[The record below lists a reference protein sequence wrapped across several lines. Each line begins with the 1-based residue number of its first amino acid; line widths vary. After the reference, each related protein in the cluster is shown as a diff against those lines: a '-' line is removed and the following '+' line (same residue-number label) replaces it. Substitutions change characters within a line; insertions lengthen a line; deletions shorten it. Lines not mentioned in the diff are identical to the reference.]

1 MRSISIIIP
10 TLNESENLPRLLD
23 FIEAYRDERL
33 TEIIVADAMSQD
45 NTLDLAQAYPT
56 IALAYKSKGRSCQ
69 MNQGAKIAKGEVLYF
84 IHADTLPS
92 VNFLDDICDALD
104 EGYDLGS
111 YRSSFTSNDTRM
123 EVNAFFTRFDLPWCR
138 GGDQTLF
145 VTRALFDRVGGFD
158 ENYKIMEDF
167 EFLDRTRKV
176 GRFKIMPDS
185 ALISARK
192 YEENSYFQ
200 INVANL
206 VVFIMFRLGASQQ
219 KMIDTY
225 NRLLRIDRYEHEVQ

>member
-23 FIEAYRDERL
+23 FIEAHRDERL
-33 TEIIVADAMSQD
+33 TDIIVADAMSQD
-45 NTLDLAQAYPT
+45 NTLDIARAYPT
-56 IALAYKSKGRSCQ
+56 IALACQSKGRSCQ
-69 MNQGAKIAKGEVLYF
+69 MNQGAKLAKGEVLYF

-92 VNFLDDICDALD
+92 ANFLDDICDALD

-111 YRSSFTSNDTRM
+111 YRSSFTSNDIRM
-123 EVNAFFTRFDLPWCR
+123 KVNAFFTRFDLPWCR

-145 VTRALFDRVGGFD
+145 VTRELFDRVGGFD

-167 EFLDRTRKV
+167 EFLDRARKL

-185 ALISARK
+185 AVISTRK

-200 INVANL
+200 VNVANL
-206 VVFIMFRLGASQQ
+206 VVFIMFRMGASQQ